1 MLKNCRKTQHG
12 HRVYQNCKYLNEKL
26 TSGKTRRLE
35 TKKPGE
41 FDSKLASTVVITM
54 LYYTIGLSYL
64 KLASTVVITM
74 LYYTRRFVLPE
85 EQRRRR
91 QLTEE
96 ETSEALKP
104 EPEGRIKDLEY
115 PPEL

>member
-1 MLKNCRKTQHG
+1 MK
-12 HRVYQNCKYLNEKL
+12 KL

-54 LYYTIGLSYL
+54 LYL
-64 KLASTVVITM
+64 V
-74 LYYTRRFVLPE
+74 YYTRRFVLPE

>member
-1 MLKNCRKTQHG
+1 
-12 HRVYQNCKYLNEKL
+12 
-26 TSGKTRRLE
+26 
-35 TKKPGE
+35 
-41 FDSKLASTVVITM
+41 M

-104 EPEGRIKDLEY
+104 EPEVRIKDLEY